1 MTSIIAA
8 MQDSLLLI
16 ESSKIDWKKIERLPN
31 LKLIASTGLRNAAID
46 LEAAA
51 KHGIEVVNTRYG
63 ILRVSTSFTVCVR

>member
-31 LKLIASTGLRNAAID
+31 LRLLASTGLRNAAID

-51 KHGIEVVNTRYG
+51 KHGRS
-63 ILRVSTSFTVCVR
+63 R